1 METELESSVWLRL
14 QVLDL
19 AAYFTDDEADAEKIA
34 AQFERF
40 CLHGAAPRDNVRSLV
55 RAEPAQG

>member
-19 AAYFTDDEADAEKIA
+19 AAYFTDDEEVAREIA
-34 AQFERF
+34 AKFERF
-40 CLHGAAPRDNVRSLV
+40 CLNGAAPRDNVEKFP
-55 RAEPAQG
+55 RAVAPS